1 MGLIDKF
8 KVWWKNRERK
18 AIDKSEIDIAIE
30 KAEEL
35 INNIKYDETDR
46 VTEEIREEIIKAV
59 SSVKYKKDL
68 SKEQQDKLIELDR
81 KYSIG
86 TDSVLGSLYNPTRY
100 ENINNSNKYNDA
112 KSFREQMVRDNVQP
126 NPIEENRETVPISSA
141 LHQIDD
147 LITQIY
153 FSKKAFYNDDNLKE
167 SVKDKFEQLF
177 DDIDKQ
183 YTQLTPEQY
192 AQKKD
197 LMIEYHNLDSSFTMN
212 LEDIHR
218 YIEVLSNA
226 RSEKVELYRRNM
238 KNQEERQ

>member
-126 NPIEENRETVPISSA
+126 NPIEENRGTVPISSA

-147 LITQIY
+147 FALIQ
-153 FSKKAFYNDDNLKE
+153 D
-167 SVKDKFEQLF
+167 
-177 DDIDKQ
+177 
-183 YTQLTPEQY
+183 
-192 AQKKD
+192 
-197 LMIEYHNLDSSFTMN
+197 
-212 LEDIHR
+212 
-218 YIEVLSNA
+218 
-226 RSEKVELYRRNM
+226 
-238 KNQEERQ
+238 

>member
-1 MGLIDKF
+1 M
-8 KVWWKNRERK
+8 
-18 AIDKSEIDIAIE
+18 
-30 KAEEL
+30 
-35 INNIKYDETDR
+35 
-46 VTEEIREEIIKAV
+46 
-59 SSVKYKKDL
+59 
-68 SKEQQDKLIELDR
+68 
-81 KYSIG
+81 
-86 TDSVLGSLYNPTRY
+86 
-100 ENINNSNKYNDA
+100 
-112 KSFREQMVRDNVQP
+112 
-126 NPIEENRETVPISSA
+126 
-141 LHQIDD
+141 
-147 LITQIY
+147 
-153 FSKKAFYNDDNLKE
+153 
-167 SVKDKFEQLF
+167 KDKFEQLF